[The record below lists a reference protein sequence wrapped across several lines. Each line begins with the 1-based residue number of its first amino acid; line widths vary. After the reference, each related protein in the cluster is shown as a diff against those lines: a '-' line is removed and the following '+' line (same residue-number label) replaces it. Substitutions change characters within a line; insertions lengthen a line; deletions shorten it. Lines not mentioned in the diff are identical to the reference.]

1 MEGDDMN
8 PFRKCFPG
16 GISLANAILAA
27 VGLTGCSAPV
37 GDATAQSGSE
47 LSAPATQPANLLAGP
62 WQYVASASCGQNPF
76 GTVNGDEI
84 AFGSGYYCSEGDGQP
99 FLGFTFEQP
108 VAVVAG
114 GTYELTLDLSN
125 FNGWLGFIPSQF
137 TATIAGVSQTAQA
150 TSSTSLLQMT
160 FALGA
165 LPPGTPTVTFNFR
178 PPAGGIGPVNG
189 GIFLTEEGCD
199 VSVSLVQ
206 TN

>member
-1 MEGDDMN
+1 MN
-8 PFRKCFPG
+8 PFVTCLPR
-16 GISLANAILAA
+16 GISLAATIL
-27 VGLTGCSAPV
+27 VTMGLAGCGAPA
-37 GDATAQSGSE
+37 GDATAQTGSE
-47 LSAPATQPANLLAGP
+47 LSAPATQPANLLAGT
-62 WQYVASASCGQNPF
+62 WQYVAPASCGSNPY

-108 VAVVAG
+108 VSVAAG
-114 GTYELTLDLSN
+114 STYELTLDLSN

-150 TSSTSLLQMT
+150 SSSTSNVQMT

-165 LPPGTPTVTFNFR
+165 LPPGTPTITFNFR
-178 PPAGGIGPVNG
+178 PPAAGIGPVNG

-199 VSVSLVQ
+199 VTLSLVQ
-206 TN
+206 TS